1 MKFKKEISVSVAIG
15 LLVLGLVMWGLPT
28 YKVWSNGMR
37 GRAALNEAEYD
48 RQIAVAEANAKR
60 ESASLLGEAEVV
72 RAKKKAEAISALGA
86 ALEQNPQYLKLTW
99 IDEVAAGQAEGDTT
113 VIYLPG
119 DDLLPFA
126 SRLETGRSTAQNSA
140 N

>member
-99 IDEVAAGQAEGDTT
+99 IDEVAAGQAAGDTT
-113 VIYLPG
+113 VTHLPG
-119 DDLLPFA
+119 DDLLPFD
-126 SRLETGRSTAQNSA
+126 SRPATGRCTAQNSA